1 MLPGM
6 RNQVLR
12 RTQKRS
18 FKMQATELLLLSEGV
33 AGVVRNVSQQVSA
46 LRVMG
51 AGFLVLE
58 REVI

>member
-1 MLPGM
+1 
-6 RNQVLR
+6 
-12 RTQKRS
+12 
-18 FKMQATELLLLSEGV
+18 MQATELLLLSEGV
-33 AGVVRNVSQQVSA
+33 AGVVRSVSQQVSA